1 MSHTE
6 LQDWEANNVD
16 LWINNDEE
24 LYCDAYGKVTMIGP
38 KEAAK
43 EMWRMLK
50 GKKTRV
56 TGLLGLGYLGILS
69 SIVWRM
75 RDNNH
80 LG

>member
-6 LQDWEANNVD
+6 LHDWEANNVD

-50 GKKTRV
+50 GKKTPDGARY
-56 TGLLGLGYLGILS
+56 TYNRIYETLA
-69 SIVWRM
+69 RM
-75 RDNNH
+75 EV
-80 LG
+80 